1 MLVRLRERLEL
12 VDFII
17 RQVGD
22 RLEAVDPPMVGDHS
36 MFSLELLSEAN
47 RGIGVGEATGCL
59 IVLGMTFEPVG
70 FDSGGNEFGPPLSI
84 ICRRVT

>member
-1 MLVRLRERLEL
+1 MREEL
-12 VDFII
+12 VDFVV

-22 RLEAVDPPMVGDHS
+22 QLEAVDPPMVGQHS
-36 MFSLELLSEAN
+36 MFSLELLSEVG
-47 RGIGVGEATGCL
+47 RGIGVGQESGCL

-70 FDSGGNEFGPPLSI
+70 FDSGGNQHGPPRAI